1 MLSLSQIIKTLQADV
16 EDLKI
21 NGGGSGGSGSL
32 AGAVDIRLGNTSYG
46 DNASVNVRRGTDNIV
61 YLDFVL
67 PTPVTDAHQFG
78 VVVAAS
84 TLHHVIDR
92 LTLPVTATNTLTLTE
107 KPNSCPVII
116 TINGFSYVEASDVF
130 SVDRSSKRITWAGDV
145 AGFDLNR
152 DLATEVFV
160 SYEVSQTVTR
170 INEKIQV
177 SAIAGNQF
185 SLANTP
191 NNTKVAI
198 VINGVVYFEE
208 QGDFTVNR
216 STKRIVWNP
225 SVTGFDID
233 STLSGYVTVS
243 YEIDV

>member
-21 NGGGSGGSGSL
+21 NGGGSGGGSL
-32 AGAVDIRLGNTSYG
+32 AGAVDIRLGNVSYG
-46 DNASVNVRRGTDNIV
+46 DNPQVNVRRGTDNIV
-61 YLDFVL
+61 YLDFVF
-67 PTPVTDAHQFG
+67 PTPVTDARQFG

-92 LTLPVTATNTLTLTE
+92 VVLPATPTNRLALTE

-130 SVDRSSKRITWAGDV
+130 SVDRSSKTITWNADV
-145 AGFDLNR
+145 AGFDLNS
-152 DLATEVFV
+152 DLAAEVFV

-170 INEKIQV
+170 INEKIQI
-177 SAIAGNQF
+177 SAISGNQF
-185 SLANTP
+185 TLANAP

-198 VINGVVYFEE
+198 IINGVVYFEE
-208 QGDFTVNR
+208 QGDFSINR
-216 STKRIVWNP
+216 STKRITWN
-225 SVTGFDID
+225 SAQTGFDID
-233 STLSGYVTVS
+233 ATLTGYLTVS